1 MAFPPEYKRLVK
13 IGEGGFARIYMVR
26 HKELGYIRAMK
37 ISKEIIDDENDKA
50 YQAFMNECKLLL
62 QIGNGSHP
70 SIVHIYTPRIVG
82 GQAVVEMDYID
93 GKTVTDYV
101 RANRFVSMKEFRRF
115 SEDIAGALAYCHAD
129 LYRFR
134 MDPEQDNLE
143 TDPDDGSRYLISPE
157 KEKEL
162 QKKYCICHN
171 DLHSNNIM
179 RRNYDGHYILLDFGL
194 AIQEGNCVR
203 SSARQDG
210 ATEYCSPEKLDNGNF
225 SGTPA
230 SDIYSFG
237 IVMYEMLTGAVPFP
251 MKNSSLAETSRVI
264 DAHIHTLPEPV
275 AERRKAAYQQL
286 FPGKTYT
293 DDMPE
298 GLEAIV
304 MRCLAKNPADRY
316 ADAKELKTDLDLM
329 WMQTDQ
335 KGVTDVD
342 TQEIIAGLNRE
353 IERLKEE
360 NRQLKMQS
368 AMPATSSY
376 YIGQPMDGGRIC
388 YIDSTGN
395 HGLVKVKQSD
405 VLLNELRFVEEGDFD
420 RFNPPSKAWYRDNC
434 FILPRQTHLPSQRE
448 AYDIIN
454 KSGALG
460 IPGLLWYRD
469 DFGKLSILDTS
480 TGSSSPATKAMF
492 VAVKAF

>member
-1 MAFPPEYKRLVK
+1 MAFPEEYKRLVK

-82 GQAVVEMDYID
+82 GQAVVEMDYVD
-93 GKTVTDYV
+93 GKTITDYV
-101 RANRFVSMKEFRRF
+101 RANRFIPMKEFRRF
-115 SEDIAGALAYCHAD
+115 AEDIAGALAYCHAD

-225 SGTPA
+225 TGTPA

-237 IVMYEMLTGAVPFP
+237 IVMYEMLTGSVPFP
-251 MKNSSLAETSRVI
+251 MKNNSLAETSRVI
-264 DAHIHTLPEPV
+264 DAHIHNTPAQV
-275 AERRKAAYQQL
+275 KERRKATYELQ
-286 FPGKTYT
+286 FPGKVYT
-293 DDMPE
+293 DDLPE
-298 GLEAIV
+298 GLEEIV
-304 MRCLAKNPADRY
+304 MKCLAKNPADRY
-316 ADAKELKTDLDLM
+316 PDAKALKNELDLM
-329 WMQTDQ
+329 WMQADR

-342 TQEIIAGLNRE
+342 AQAIIDGLNRE

-360 NRQLKMQS
+360 NRQLRMHSS
-368 AMPATSSY
+368 APTVSSY
-376 YIGQPMDGGRIC
+376 TIGQPMDGGHIC

-395 HGLVKVKQSD
+395 HGLLKMKQSNISLD
-405 VLLNELRFVEEGDFD
+405 ELRFVEEGDYD
-420 RFNPPSKAWYRDNC
+420 RFSEQSKAWYRENC
-434 FILPRQTHLPSQRE
+434 FILPRGTHLPSLRE
-448 AYDIIN
+448 AKEIIN
-454 KSGALG
+454 NSLELELIGQ
-460 IPGLLWYRD
+460 LWYRD
-469 DFGKLSILDTS
+469 DNGRLAMYDALEGISGQPS
-480 TGSSSPATKAMF
+480 KAMF

>member
-1 MAFPPEYKRLVK
+1 MAFPAEYKRLVK

-50 YQAFMNECKLLL
+50 YKAFMSECKLLL

-93 GKTVTDYV
+93 GTTITDYV
-101 RANRFVSMKEFRRF
+101 RTNRFIPMKEFRRF
-115 SEDIAGALAYCHAD
+115 AEDIAGALAYCHAD

-134 MDPEQDNLE
+134 MDPEEDNLE

-230 SDIYSFG
+230 SDIYSLG
-237 IVMYEMLTGAVPFP
+237 VVMYEMLTGAVPFP

-264 DAHIHTLPEPV
+264 DAHIHITPASV
-275 AERRKAAYQQL
+275 TERRKAAYELQN
-286 FPGKTYT
+286 PGKTYS
-293 DDMPE
+293 DDMPD
-298 GLEAIV
+298 GLEEIV
-304 MRCLAKNPADRY
+304 MKCLTKNPADRY
-316 ADAKELKTDLDLM
+316 ADAKELKAALELM
-329 WMQTDQ
+329 WMQADR

-342 TQEIIAGLNRE
+342 AQEIIAGLNRE

-360 NRQLKMQS
+360 NRLLRMQAAAPVVS
-368 AMPATSSY
+368 NYS
-376 YIGQPMDGGRIC
+376 IGDALEGGRVC
-388 YIDSTGN
+388 HVDSTGN
-395 HGLVKVKQSD
+395 HGLVIVKQSTMPLD
-405 VLLNELRFVEEGDFD
+405 ELRFVEEGDFD
-420 RFNPPSKAWYRDNC
+420 RFNVPSKAWYRDNC
-434 FILPRQTHLPSQRE
+434 FILPRQTHVPSLQE
-448 AYDIIN
+448 ASDIIGN
-454 KSGALG
+454 SGKLG

-469 DFGKLSILDTS
+469 DFGKLAILDTS
-480 TGSSSPATKAMF
+480 AGTTTPATKAVF
-492 VAVKAF
+492 IAIKAF

>member
-1 MAFPPEYKRLVK
+1 MAFPAEYKRLVK

-50 YQAFMNECKLLL
+50 YKAFMNECKLLL

-93 GKTVTDYV
+93 GTTITDYV
-101 RANRFVSMKEFRRF
+101 RANRFIPMKEFRRF
-115 SEDIAGALAYCHAD
+115 AEDIAGALAYCHAD

-134 MDPEQDNLE
+134 MDPEEDNLE

-237 IVMYEMLTGAVPFP
+237 VVMYEMLTGAVPFP

-264 DAHIHTLPEPV
+264 DAHIHTTPASV
-275 AERRKAAYQQL
+275 TERRKAAYELQN
-286 FPGKTYT
+286 PGKTYS
-293 DDMPE
+293 DDMPD
-298 GLEAIV
+298 GLEEIV
-304 MRCLAKNPADRY
+304 MKCLAKNPADRY
-316 ADAKELKTDLDLM
+316 ADAKELKAALELM
-329 WMQTDQ
+329 WMQADR

-342 TQEIIAGLNRE
+342 AQEIIAGLNRE

-360 NRQLKMQS
+360 NRLLRMHAAAPVVS
-368 AMPATSSY
+368 NYS
-376 YIGQPMDGGRIC
+376 IGDALEGGRVC
-388 YIDSTGN
+388 HVDSTGN
-395 HGLVKVKQSD
+395 HGLVIVKQSAMPLD
-405 VLLNELRFVEEGDFD
+405 ELRFVEEGDFD
-420 RFNPPSKAWYRDNC
+420 RFSAPSKAWYRDNC
-434 FILPRQTHLPSQRE
+434 FILPRQTHVPSLRE
-448 AYDIIN
+448 ARDIISN
-454 KSGALG
+454 SEELG

-469 DFGKLSILDTS
+469 DFGKLAILDTS
-480 TGSSSPATKAMF
+480 ASSSTPATKAVF
-492 VAVKAF
+492 IAVKTF